1 MKRYLTEV
9 LIMALIVTTVVFAGL
24 FAIQTNRLVA
34 AIDGLVVS
42 YSSHNDITAKS
53 VVIHDGAFDVAESG
67 FEVAR

>member
-42 YSSHNDITAKS
+42 YSSHNETS
-53 VVIHDGAFDVAESG
+53 RPGP
-67 FEVAR
+67 